1 MQFSILAQ
9 NQIIQSEVAQQS
21 KEILEE
27 MDKKT
32 GVYDQQIEQLFK
44 NTPKI
49 IEQFTELNEKI
60 INNKGKSIS
69 SFDTN
74 SKIINLIINDEINQ
88 VSDPFLLPGETG
100 EGKSILQR
108 YENGVN
114 LKDLTFLSSIIDS
127 QNKNPETYSEMKTFF
142 EFIDYYKM
150 PVQGSPV
157 LEGIDPGLDDRLNNF
172 KYVMYSRYIN
182 GIKNGIPAKTLTDPT
197 KKEFIGKDVLNF
209 MPNANKIFKEIIEEI
224 KKNKATNEFN
234 PNIDAKRL
242 PGESSNDYLKRIG
255 LTK

>member
-1 MQFSILAQ
+1 
-9 NQIIQSEVAQQS
+9 
-21 KEILEE
+21 
-27 MDKKT
+27 MDKKN
-32 GVYDQQIEQLFK
+32 GVLDQQIEQLFG
-44 NTPKI
+44 NTPI
-49 IEQFTELNEKI
+49 IVEQFKDLNEKI
-60 INNKGKSIS
+60 VNSKGKSIS

-88 VSDPFLLPGETG
+88 VTDKFLLPGETG

-114 LKDLTFLSSIIDS
+114 LKDLTFLSSMIDS

-157 LEGIDPGLDDRLNNF
+157 LQGIDSGLDNRLNNF

-197 KKEFIGKDVLNF
+197 KKNL
-209 MPNANKIFKEIIEEI
+209 
-224 KKNKATNEFN
+224 
-234 PNIDAKRL
+234 
-242 PGESSNDYLKRIG
+242 LKRCFEFYA
-255 LTK
+255 

>member
-9 NQIIQSEVAQQS
+9 NQIIQAETAQES
-21 KEILEE
+21 KKLIEN
-27 MDKKT
+27 MDKET
-32 GVYDQQIEQLFK
+32 GVFDQQIEELFG
-44 NTPKI
+44 NTPVI
-49 IEQFTELNEKI
+49 IEQFKDLNEKI

-74 SKIINLIINDEINQ
+74 SKIINLIVNDEVNQ
-88 VSDPFLLPGETG
+88 VTDKFLLPGETG
-100 EGKSILQR
+100 EGKSIIER

-114 LKDLTFLSSIIDS
+114 LKDLTFLSSMIDS
-127 QNKNPETYSEMKTFF
+127 QNKNPETYSQMKSFF

-157 LEGIDPGLDDRLNNF
+157 LVGIDSGLDDRLNNF
-172 KYVMYSRYIN
+172 KYIMYQRYIN
-182 GIKNGIPAKTLTDPT
+182 GIQSGVPAKTLTDPT

-209 MPNANKIFKEIIEEI
+209 MPNANKIFKEMIDEI
-224 KKNKATNEFN
+224 KKNKSFDLKT
-234 PNIDAKRL
+234 DAKRL
-242 PGESSNDYLKRIG
+242 PGESTEDYLKRIG